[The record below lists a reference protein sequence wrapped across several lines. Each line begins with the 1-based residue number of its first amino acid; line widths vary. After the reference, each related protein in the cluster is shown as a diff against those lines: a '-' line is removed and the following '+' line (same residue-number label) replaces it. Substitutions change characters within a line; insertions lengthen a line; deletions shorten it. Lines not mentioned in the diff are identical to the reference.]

1 MSTLLAGSHL
11 IVGRGIYTHHG
22 IYVGHD
28 QVIHYS
34 GMASGISKGC
44 VELTSLEVFS
54 QGKTIK
60 VKTYRKSPFTGPQ
73 ICERAK
79 SKIGE
84 NRYNILF
91 NNCEHFATWCVTGK
105 HSSEQANAAITR
117 TSDALVA
124 QLIAKKTAEKVTGPV
139 VRHLITKG
147 STAAAGNLISGQVA
161 RTIANQTTR
170 SVMTRAVARGAT
182 GFAVSGGAGGL
193 TTVGLGMVGIAGGS
207 VVTPV
212 VVAAAVGVCTTYVV
226 SKIWDIF
233 TDW

>member
-11 IVGRGIYTHHG
+11 IVGRALYTHHG

-34 GMASGISKGC
+34 GMASGINKGC
-44 VELTSLEVFS
+44 VELTSVEVFS

-60 VKTYRKSPFTGPQ
+60 VKTYRKSPFTGAQ
-73 ICERAK
+73 ICRRAK
-79 SKIGE
+79 SKLGE

-91 NNCEHFATWCVTGK
+91 NNCEHFATWCVTGE

-117 TSDALVA
+117 TSEALVA
-124 QLIAKKTAEKVTGPV
+124 QLIAKKTAEKVAGPV
-139 VRHLITKG
+139 VRSLITNG
-147 STAAAGNLISGQVA
+147 STAVAGKVISGQVA
-161 RTIANQTTR
+161 RTLASQTTS
-170 SVMTRAVARGAT
+170 SVVARVAAQGAT

-193 TTVGLGMVGIAGGS
+193 TTVGIGMVSIAGGS
-207 VVTPV
+207 VVIPL
-212 VVAAAVGVCTTYVV
+212 VVAGAVGVCTTYVV
-226 SKIWDIF
+226 GKVWDIF